1 MIFGR
6 KVPLSTLI
14 PVIFLLLATVVRLNE
29 PVYIAES
36 RLKVFDTY
44 QRIKPRDSAE
54 FPITIVDID
63 DLSLGKYGQW
73 PWPRNILAEL
83 VDTLRENGA
92 AVIVFDI
99 LFSEPDRISRSY
111 LSDVLKIHLEDSRLK
126 TILDL
131 IPDNDQLLTQS
142 ISQSNVVLGFALTP
156 NHGQPPEVQQW
167 RVGSLGPS
175 PQPYLLSFG
184 GSISAIPTLQHA
196 AAGQGYVSHTVDTD
210 EVIRQLP
217 LFVTINNK
225 IYPSLAAETLR
236 VAQGASTFIAA
247 VSESD
252 YINGLTSV
260 KIGQLT
266 VPTDSAGRIWIHY
279 RDPKS
284 MVHVPAW
291 KVLSGKLNREL
302 VEGRLILVG
311 STALGVGDFSINPL
325 GILTSSVEI
334 HAQALETILSD
345 DYLHRPQFLMGLE
358 LLLCIVL
365 GVLLIWLLPKFG
377 MLWCGVLAFLAIFGT
392 MTTGWIAFDRYNML
406 IDTIYPSAIIILIY
420 ISGSFSIYFTTRTR
434 LIRTTWLVEH
444 DVLTGSLSRRT
455 WYDRAIK
462 ALDNCADR
470 QRFLVAILDIDFF
483 KKVNDTYGH
492 ITGDEALK
500 HTVKILSKALGSDVS
515 FGRLGGEEFGL
526 NLEINSGA
534 SSPNGSIPKVATD
547 LLDSVRAQL
556 ENTPL
561 QIDDLKIPITISI
574 GATFPKDSEV
584 LNDAIDRADKALY
597 NSKESG
603 RNRVTLL

>member
-6 KVPLSTLI
+6 KIPLSTLI
-14 PVIFLLLATVVRLNE
+14 PVIILLLATIVRLNE

-44 QRIKPRDSAE
+44 QQIKPRDSAE
-54 FPITIVDID
+54 FPITIIDID
-63 DLSLGKYGQW
+63 DLSLTKFGQW

-83 VDTLRENGA
+83 VDTLTENSA
-92 AVIVFDI
+92 AVIVFDM
-99 LFSEPDRISRSY
+99 LLSEPDRISRSY
-111 LSDVLKIHLEDSRLK
+111 FSNVLKAHLDDTRLK

-131 IPDNDQLLTQS
+131 IPDNDQLLAQS
-142 ISQSNVVLGFALTP
+142 ISQSNVVLGFELTP
-156 NHGQPPEVQQW
+156 NRGKPLEVQQW
-167 RVGSLGPS
+167 RVGSYGAS
-175 PQPYLLSFG
+175 PNPYLLGFA

-196 AAGQGYVSHTVDTD
+196 AAGQGYVNHIIDYGKV
-210 EVIRQLP
+210 VRQLP
-217 LFVTINNK
+217 LFVTIDDK
-225 IYPSLAAETLR
+225 VYPSLAAESLR
-236 VAQGASTFIAA
+236 VAQGASTFVAA

-252 YINGLTSV
+252 DISGLTSV

-266 VPTDSAGRIWIHY
+266 VPTDPKGKIWIHY

-284 MVHVPAW
+284 MVYVPAW
-291 KVLSGKLNREL
+291 KVLSGNLNRDL
-302 VEGRLILVG
+302 VEDRLILVG
-311 STALGVGDFSINPL
+311 STAAGAGNVSISPLGVQ
-325 GILTSSVEI
+325 TSNVEI
-334 HAQALETILSD
+334 HAQVLETILSD
-345 DYLHRPQFLMGLE
+345 DYLSRPEILLGLE
-358 LLLCIVL
+358 LLLCIVF

-377 MLWCGVLAFLAIFGT
+377 MMWCGVLAFLAIVGT

-406 IDTIYPSAIIILIY
+406 IDTIYPTAIIILIY
-420 ISGSFSIYFTTRTR
+420 ISGSFSIYLTTRSR
-434 LIRTTWLVEH
+434 LIQTTWLVEH

-462 ALDNCADR
+462 ALDNCEDR

-500 HTVKILSKALGSDVS
+500 HTVNVLSKALSNDVS

-526 NLEINSGA
+526 NLEISSVA
-534 SSPNGSIPKVATD
+534 TSPNESIPKVATD
-547 LLDSVRAQL
+547 LLDSVRVQL
-556 ENTPL
+556 ENTPV
-561 QIDDLKIPITISI
+561 QIDDLEIPITISI
-574 GATFPKDSEV
+574 GATFPKDSEM

-597 NSKESG
+597 TSKESG

>member
-1 MIFGR
+1 
-6 KVPLSTLI
+6 
-14 PVIFLLLATVVRLNE
+14 
-29 PVYIAES
+29 
-36 RLKVFDTY
+36 
-44 QRIKPRDSAE
+44 
-54 FPITIVDID
+54 
-63 DLSLGKYGQW
+63 
-73 PWPRNILAEL
+73 
-83 VDTLRENGA
+83 
-92 AVIVFDI
+92 
-99 LFSEPDRISRSY
+99 
-111 LSDVLKIHLEDSRLK
+111 
-126 TILDL
+126 
-131 IPDNDQLLTQS
+131 
-142 ISQSNVVLGFALTP
+142 
-156 NHGQPPEVQQW
+156 
-167 RVGSLGPS
+167 
-175 PQPYLLSFG
+175 
-184 GSISAIPTLQHA
+184 
-196 AAGQGYVSHTVDTD
+196 
-210 EVIRQLP
+210 
-217 LFVTINNK
+217 
-225 IYPSLAAETLR
+225 
-236 VAQGASTFIAA
+236 
-247 VSESD
+247 
-252 YINGLTSV
+252 
-260 KIGQLT
+260 
-266 VPTDSAGRIWIHY
+266 
-279 RDPKS
+279 
-284 MVHVPAW
+284 
-291 KVLSGKLNREL
+291 
-302 VEGRLILVG
+302 
-311 STALGVGDFSINPL
+311 
-325 GILTSSVEI
+325 
-334 HAQALETILSD
+334 
-345 DYLHRPQFLMGLE
+345 MGLE

-365 GVLLIWLLPKFG
+365 GALLIWLLPKFG
-377 MLWCGVLAFLAIFGT
+377 MLWCGVLALLAIVGT

-444 DVLTGSLSRRT
+444 DMLTGSLSRRT

-500 HTVKILSKALGSDVS
+500 HTVNILSKALGSNVS

-561 QIDDLKIPITISI
+561 QIDDLIIPITISI